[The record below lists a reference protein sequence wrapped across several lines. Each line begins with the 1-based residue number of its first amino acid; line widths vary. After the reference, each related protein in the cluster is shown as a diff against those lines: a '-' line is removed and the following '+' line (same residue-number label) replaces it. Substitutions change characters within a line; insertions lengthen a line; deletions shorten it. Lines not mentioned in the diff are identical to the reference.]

1 MPPLRPVRQR
11 SNRAC
16 LACRQRKRK
25 CDGKLPCSTCT
36 GYGYDCDYD
45 STNSRNAVQGPS
57 RSQAKPPA
65 SEPNLKGTS
74 SVPSGIL
81 DSTKSRY
88 VGRYS
93 SVAFP
98 LCVGLEMQAAKPP
111 RLHSFGYHTG
121 IRKEPDST
129 ASLRIAK
136 RMPWNTARTLLEY
149 FFATIHPVFGFL
161 DKDGFYERCETH
173 WHGQPQTPDFEA
185 IVCGVV
191 ALASLFNGSLDQG
204 EEMWLI
210 LHAKEIL
217 EDPFVSRFPSIDQI
231 AAWILRTIYLR
242 ATTRPHVAWICSCTT
257 MHLVEATGLNQAPQ
271 LVMLTTNKG
280 AQDSTPELSDILKR
294 TARVAHSLHIV
305 IAYEYGRS
313 VMNLEFPSQEALPLS
328 DRAGDFTPCLCSL
341 VEAVPLTPMGTD
353 SMATMQDLSSAINKL
368 ADTPASHNFLVLVRA
383 DLIFSIYR
391 RLRLLEPNIRQIL
404 LDEVICAGM
413 SALPAARA
421 LASQNLPW
429 WNIISTV
436 FQFVCVLLAIDTHAS
451 VTNLPDAMDTLGMI
465 VDQLKTHLATEAL
478 ATARNLVR
486 ASLDRRRKGVGILES
501 IVGSTASDDAVEGP
515 DSDLPQN
522 LDFSTSFPYYQHP
535 VDLDFLLNMDLLN

>member
-1 MPPLRPVRQR
+1 
-11 SNRAC
+11 
-16 LACRQRKRK
+16 
-25 CDGKLPCSTCT
+25 
-36 GYGYDCDYD
+36 
-45 STNSRNAVQGPS
+45 
-57 RSQAKPPA
+57 
-65 SEPNLKGTS
+65 
-74 SVPSGIL
+74 
-81 DSTKSRY
+81 
-88 VGRYS
+88 
-93 SVAFP
+93 
-98 LCVGLEMQAAKPP
+98 MQAAKPP

>member
-1 MPPLRPVRQR
+1 MSGLRPVRQR

-25 CDGKLPCSTCT
+25 CDGKLPCNTCT
-36 GYGYDCDYD
+36 GYGYDCHYD
-45 STNSRNAVQGPS
+45 STGPTKAVQEPS
-57 RSQAKPPA
+57 RSQAKA
-65 SEPNLKGTS
+65 AVSEHDLKGTS
-74 SVPSGIL
+74 SFPSGIL

-98 LCVGLEMQAAKPP
+98 LCVGLEVQAAKPP

-121 IRKEPDST
+121 IRKEPDSIS
-129 ASLRIAK
+129 SLQLAK
-136 RMPWNTARTLLEY
+136 RMPWNTARTLLEF

-161 DKDGFYERCETH
+161 DKDHLYERCETH
-173 WHGQPQTPDFEA
+173 WHGQPQSLDFEA

-191 ALASLFNGSLDQG
+191 ALASLFNGSLDQE

-217 EDPFVSRFPSIDQI
+217 EDPLVGRFPSVDQI
-231 AAWILRTIYLR
+231 AAWTLRTIYIR

-271 LVMLTTNKG
+271 FVMLTTNKG
-280 AQDSTPELSDILKR
+280 VQGSTPERSDIVKR
-294 TARVAHSLHIV
+294 TARVAHSLHVI

-313 VMNLEFPSQEALPLS
+313 VMNLDFPAQNALALS
-328 DRAGDFTPCLCSL
+328 NRAGDFTPRLCSL
-341 VEAVPLTPMGTD
+341 VEAVPLTQMGAD
-353 SMATMQDLSSAINKL
+353 SAATIQNLSSAIKKL
-368 ADTPASHNFLVLVRA
+368 ADTPADHDFLVLVRA
-383 DLIFSIYR
+383 DLVFSIYR
-391 RLRLLEPNIRQIL
+391 RLRLLEPNLRQSL
-404 LDEVICAGM
+404 LDEVISTGI

-421 LASQNLPW
+421 LASQNHPW
-429 WNIISTV
+429 WNVISTV

-451 VTNLPDAMDTLGMI
+451 ITNLSNAMDTLGMI
-465 VDQLKTHLATEAL
+465 VDHLKTHLATEAL

-486 ASLDRRRKGVGILES
+486 ASLDRRRKGVEILEG
-501 IVGSTASDDAVEGP
+501 IVGPSASDDAVEGP
-515 DSDLPQN
+515 DSHLPQD
-522 LDFSTSFPYYQHP
+522 LDFSTSFSYDQHP
-535 VDLDFLLNMDLLN
+535 VDLDFMLNMDFLT